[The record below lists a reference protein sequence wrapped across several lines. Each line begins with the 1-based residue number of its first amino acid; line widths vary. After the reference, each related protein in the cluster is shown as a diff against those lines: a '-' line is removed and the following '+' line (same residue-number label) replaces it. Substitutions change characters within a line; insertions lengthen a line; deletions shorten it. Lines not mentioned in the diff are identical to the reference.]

1 MPFKSQV
8 NSNRSMTDVVETL
21 TFYFVFNTGVKRG
34 AIIDLIK
41 EVRNMPR
48 DVKFHPRSTVC
59 NHLDQCD
66 VKTEGG
72 GVIS

>member
-1 MPFKSQV
+1 
-8 NSNRSMTDVVETL
+8 MTDVVETL

-41 EVRNMPR
+41 EVRNMLR
-48 DVKFHPRSTVC
+48 DIKFHPRSTVC
-59 NHLDQCD
+59 NNLDQCD